1 MKHVGITIGDV
12 NGIGVEVILKALAY
26 GRWSPETEFVL
37 LGSEALVR
45 KQAEA
50 MGIPLSRRLRFHDVG
65 EAVWH
70 PGRLRVDASRLAVA
84 AIEEGVKQAL
94 IGQLDGLVTAPV
106 NKLGFQRAGVDV
118 PGHTELLAALTQ
130 TSRCGMMLVG
140 GGLRVMLATRHL
152 PLKEVP
158 GAITKEVVREAVEL
172 AYEGLAWLGVDQRSI
187 GVCGLNPHA
196 GDGGALGLEE
206 KTILNPVLRAL
217 AKKGMPV
224 SMALPADT
232 LFHQALRGEYE
243 AVVAMYHDQ
252 GLAPLKMMGFDE
264 GINLTLG
271 LPIVRT
277 SPDHGTAFGLAGEGM
292 ASAKSMRE
300 AIRLAVRLANRKNPW
315 I

>member
-1 MKHVGITIGDV
+1 MKLLGITIGDV

-26 GRWSPETEFVL
+26 GHWSPETEFVL

-50 MGIPLSRRLRFHDVG
+50 MGIPILRRLRFHDVG
-65 EAVWH
+65 EAVWN

-118 PGHTELLAALTQ
+118 PGHTELLAALTD
-130 TSRCGMMLVG
+130 TSRYGMMLVG

-152 PLKEVP
+152 PLKDVSE
-158 GAITKEVVREAVEL
+158 AITKEVVREAVEL
-172 AYEGLAWLGVDQRSI
+172 AYEGLAWLGVNQRSI

-196 GDGGALGLEE
+196 GDGGALGMEE
-206 KTILNPVLRAL
+206 KKILNPVLRAL
-217 AKKGMPV
+217 IKKGMPV

-252 GLAPLKMMGFDE
+252 GLAPLKMVGFDE

-277 SPDHGTAFGLAGEGM
+277 SPDHGTAFKLAGEGV

-300 AIRLAVRLANRKNPW
+300 AIRLAVRLADRKNPW
-315 I
+315 V

>member
-1 MKHVGITIGDV
+1 MGITIGDV
-12 NGIGVEVILKALAY
+12 NGIGVEVILKALVY
-26 GRWSPETEFVL
+26 GRWSQEMEFVL
-37 LGSEALVR
+37 LGSEAIVR

-50 MGIPLSRRLRFHDVG
+50 MKIPLSRRIRFHDVG
-65 EAVWH
+65 EAAWK

-84 AIEEGVKQAL
+84 AIEEGVKQAVT
-94 IGQLDGLVTAPV
+94 GQLDGLVTAPV
-106 NKLGFQRAGVDV
+106 NKLGFQRAGVDA
-118 PGHTELLAALTQ
+118 PGHTELLAKLTGS
-130 TSRCGMMLVG
+130 SRYGMMLVG

-152 PLKEVP
+152 PLKEVSS
-158 GAITKEVVREAVEL
+158 AISKAVVREAVEL
-172 AYEGLAWLGVDQRSI
+172 AYEGLGWLGVSPRSI

-196 GDGGALGLEE
+196 GDGGALGMEE

-217 AKKGMPV
+217 AKKGIPV

-232 LFHQALRGEYE
+232 LFHQAMRGEYQ

-252 GLAPLKMMGFDE
+252 GLAPLKMVGFDE

-277 SPDHGTAFGLAGEGM
+277 SPDHGTAFGLAGEGV

-300 AIRLAVRLANRKNPW
+300 AIRLAVYLADRKNPW

>member
-1 MKHVGITIGDV
+1 MGITIGDV
-12 NGIGVEVILKALAY
+12 NGIGVEVILKALVY
-26 GRWSPETEFVL
+26 GRWSQEMEFVL
-37 LGSEALVR
+37 LGSEAIVR

-50 MGIPLSRRLRFHDVG
+50 MKIPLSRRIRFHDVG
-65 EAVWH
+65 EAAWK

-84 AIEEGVKQAL
+84 AIEEGVKQAVT
-94 IGQLDGLVTAPV
+94 GQLDGLVTAPV
-106 NKLGFQRAGVDV
+106 NKLGFQRAGVDA
-118 PGHTELLAALTQ
+118 PGHTELLAKLTGS
-130 TSRCGMMLVG
+130 SRYGMMLVG

-152 PLKEVP
+152 PLKEVSS
-158 GAITKEVVREAVEL
+158 AISKAVVREAVEL
-172 AYEGLAWLGVDQRSI
+172 AYKGLAWLGVSPRSI

-196 GDGGALGLEE
+196 GDGGALGMEE

-217 AKKGMPV
+217 AKKGIPV

-232 LFHQALRGEYE
+232 LFHQAIRGEYQ

-252 GLAPLKMMGFDE
+252 GLAPLKMVGFDE

-277 SPDHGTAFGLAGEGM
+277 SPDHGTAFGLAGECV

-300 AIRLAVRLANRKNPW
+300 AIRLAVSLADRKNPW